1 MRDNLFSLHGM
12 KTGEKYM
19 VSMLLSQALFLGIF
33 IGAFDISAHSLF
45 LAIFDEKMLAKGYIA
60 SGLAGIILLSMYFFV
75 QARNKSGNFGFL
87 NLIAVAA
94 ITLVLWI
101 ILVNSSSKWIVF
113 IIFIMLG
120 PLNIISIMGFR
131 TTAGSIFTSNKGK
144 RLFAIVDASLIT
156 GIIIGCY
163 SIPLLLSV
171 GLKLSNILLLSAI
184 SVSASAVIQA
194 IAGERPHS
202 ERENTDN
209 QPNGFKSTVSLLNV
223 FRNDSYSRV
232 LGIFIVLS
240 VISAFF
246 IQYSFLAVTREK
258 FPTGEEMARF
268 LGIFTGSIMLLTLA
282 GKFFIFSFL
291 LKNYGLKTCLTIS
304 PVLLAIFTVL
314 AVAFGIGMG
323 YTQETASGFMIFFIL
338 LALIRF
344 LSKSLDESIESS
356 TFKVLYQ
363 TFDEKI
369 RFGVQ
374 SIMDGAVKEAA
385 AFLAGLILAGI
396 GVLSFVDLL
405 HFSWILIIV
414 LLIWLYFAFRLYT
427 EYRKSV
433 RNGLESLKSENI
445 PREEFKEPVI
455 FRSRYYGERLFSLD
469 YFNLI
474 SGDYTVF
481 EKTDNRHYFNK
492 IIYQTLLKQDINLM
506 PAIKKL
512 AGQKFDKE
520 IRDQAADLMKNMES
534 ISSGLMQEEERI
546 ISAKRVLSETRMPQT
561 TEILRLLRDK
571 SIESKR
577 LAIYMIGKFR
587 LSDMIPEV
595 CDCLNIPGLERD
607 AVAVLKA
614 FGSTAEE
621 ELIRFYMVSSGNINS
636 SKTILRLLS
645 KLPLDEGTGFL
656 FSRLWSNSRQLKE
669 VSLNSLLKSHFIPSA
684 EDKERLNML
693 ISDIVGII
701 TWNLSA
707 RRCLEKNNDDILLN
721 EINKE
726 LNRWSDFLINIL
738 SITYDAAAVT
748 RIRKS
753 LEFETIESVHYA
765 HAIIDIVVD
774 DSVKA
779 KITYLL
785 DVIPDDEKLRKLTRF
800 FPVEIPDY
808 NKLLED
814 ILNRDYNLLSL
825 WTKASVLRHMP
836 VIMDSE
842 MAESVVALLFSPESL
857 LQEEAVRLIC
867 RSDLKLYKSVYSRIP
882 LATRKHLDRIIDSDT
897 DNRVLLFEKI
907 RFLSDCFKG
916 IIEEELILLAK
927 SMILFSDIK
936 ELMSSL
942 PDGYILWALKSG
954 NGIPVA
960 QLFYSSGR
968 EQLLAKSAGVEY
980 ASVYILSFRALEE
993 FLYQF
998 PDNSEIVLTYLEK
1011 SEIPEN

>member
-131 TTAGSIFTSNKGK
+131 TTAGSIFNSSKGK
-144 RLFAIVDASLIT
+144 RLFAIVDGSLIT

-268 LGIFTGSIMLLTLA
+268 LGIFKKSIMLLTLA

-396 GVLSFVDLL
+396 GVLSFVNLL
-405 HFSWILIIV
+405 YFSWILIIV

-520 IRDQAADLMKNMES
+520 IRDQAAYLMK
-534 ISSGLMQEEERI
+534 I
-546 ISAKRVLSETRMPQT
+546 
-561 TEILRLLRDK
+561 
-571 SIESKR
+571 
-577 LAIYMIGKFR
+577 
-587 LSDMIPEV
+587 
-595 CDCLNIPGLERD
+595 
-607 AVAVLKA
+607 
-614 FGSTAEE
+614 
-621 ELIRFYMVSSGNINS
+621 
-636 SKTILRLLS
+636 
-645 KLPLDEGTGFL
+645 
-656 FSRLWSNSRQLKE
+656 
-669 VSLNSLLKSHFIPSA
+669 
-684 EDKERLNML
+684 
-693 ISDIVGII
+693 
-701 TWNLSA
+701 WNL
-707 RRCLEKNNDDILLN
+707 
-721 EINKE
+721 
-726 LNRWSDFLINIL
+726 
-738 SITYDAAAVT
+738 Y
-748 RIRKS
+748 
-753 LEFETIESVHYA
+753 H
-765 HAIIDIVVD
+765 
-774 DSVKA
+774 
-779 KITYLL
+779 
-785 DVIPDDEKLRKLTRF
+785 PD
-800 FPVEIPDY
+800 
-808 NKLLED
+808 
-814 ILNRDYNLLSL
+814 
-825 WTKASVLRHMP
+825 
-836 VIMDSE
+836 
-842 MAESVVALLFSPESL
+842 
-857 LQEEAVRLIC
+857 
-867 RSDLKLYKSVYSRIP
+867 
-882 LATRKHLDRIIDSDT
+882 
-897 DNRVLLFEKI
+897 
-907 RFLSDCFKG
+907 
-916 IIEEELILLAK
+916 
-927 SMILFSDIK
+927 
-936 ELMSSL
+936 
-942 PDGYILWALKSG
+942 
-954 NGIPVA
+954 
-960 QLFYSSGR
+960 
-968 EQLLAKSAGVEY
+968 
-980 ASVYILSFRALEE
+980 
-993 FLYQF
+993 
-998 PDNSEIVLTYLEK
+998 
-1011 SEIPEN
+1011 